1 VGWAVG
7 FHSRALTIY
16 AVAVMIAFDLRVVF
30 GEEPWLARRYGEEW
44 MRPLTCSSE

>member
-1 VGWAVG
+1 M
-7 FHSRALTIY
+7 IY
-16 AVAVMIAFDLRVVF
+16 AIAVMLAFHLRVVV